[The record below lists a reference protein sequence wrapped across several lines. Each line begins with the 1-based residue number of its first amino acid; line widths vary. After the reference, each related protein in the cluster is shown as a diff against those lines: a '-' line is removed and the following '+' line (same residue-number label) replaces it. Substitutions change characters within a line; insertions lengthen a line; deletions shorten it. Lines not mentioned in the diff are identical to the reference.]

1 MQHWNLQDGQEAE
14 SMTVSE
20 HAGCTVQATNKT
32 EGQQQGQS
40 CLLDLLV
47 TLEVQTLD
55 VLA

>member
-1 MQHWNLQDGQEAE
+1 
-14 SMTVSE
+14 MTVSE